1 MVPYIYNEYMS
12 STVSIIAISVDTKIA
27 TCNIIKIIMGLEE
40 NHTFLVIE
48 TPRSV
53 LFFNYVAFSF
63 ASPEQN
69 KKKSALD
76 TEGFNESRLVVTR
89 PTLYHAA
96 T

>member
-48 TPRSV
+48 APRSV

-69 KKKSALD
+69 KKNQPSTPKDSMNP
-76 TEGFNESRLVVTR
+76 G
-89 PTLYHAA
+89 
-96 T
+96 

>member
-1 MVPYIYNEYMS
+1 MIPYIYNEYMS

-53 LFFNYVAFSF
+53 LFFIM
-63 ASPEQN
+63 
-69 KKKSALD
+69 
-76 TEGFNESRLVVTR
+76 
-89 PTLYHAA
+89 
-96 T
+96 